1 MRNVTTNQNYMEN
14 FHQNAEKF
22 QEISKISINIKNCKT
37 FCKGQPPLPQPDKI
51 LLRIWNKNSLRR
63 YTKKYRRLLSKC
75 FKNPILGR
83 QEMM

>member
-14 FHQNAEKF
+14 FHQNDEKF

-37 FCKGQPPLPQPDKI
+37 FYKGQPPLPQPDKI
-51 LLRIWNKNSLRR
+51 LLRIWNKYFLRR

-83 QEMM
+83 QETM